1 MKKRLAIWEIEKR
14 EGWQTESEEEKR
26 ERRFR
31 GVWFSCF
38 SFLSKGLPRENIV
51 TGEEGFF
58 FKRGEST
65 EREKLSLKVCFHH

>member
-1 MKKRLAIWEIEKR
+1 MKKRLAIWGIEKR

-38 SFLSKGLPRENIV
+38 SFLSKGVPRENII
-51 TGEEGFF
+51 TGEGDFPFF
-58 FKRGEST
+58 
-65 EREKLSLKVCFHH
+65 